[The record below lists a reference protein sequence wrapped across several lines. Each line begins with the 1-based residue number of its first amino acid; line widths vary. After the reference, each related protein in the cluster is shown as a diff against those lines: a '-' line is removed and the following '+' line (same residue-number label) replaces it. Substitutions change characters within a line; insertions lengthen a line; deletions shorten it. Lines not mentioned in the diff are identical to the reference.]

1 MKNKNL
7 LFAIVLFVLGMAGV
21 LSILTVDLPLPE
33 EAKALLEDMFT
44 PVQIKLITLVNPTV
58 MLIIAIIIGVLL
70 QKKTALG
77 APIIEFHI
85 GKTET
90 RPDYRNIFI
99 YGMGGGVIAGGLIS
113 LISLLFEPH
122 LPGEF
127 IELGEKLK
135 PTLAA
140 RFLYGGITEEILM
153 RFGLMTLFVWLAAKV
168 FRGGGPA
175 AYWTGIALAALLF
188 AVGHF
193 PVAFSIVDAP
203 TPALLTYILT
213 GNAAGGLIFGWLYWK
228 RGLESAFLAHIFA
241 HVVMVLAQ

>member
-1 MKNKNL
+1 
-7 LFAIVLFVLGMAGV
+7 
-21 LSILTVDLPLPE
+21 LSILTVDIPLPE
-33 EAKALLEDMFT
+33 EAMTLLEDMFT
-44 PVQIKLITLVNPTV
+44 PVQIKLLALINPTV
-58 MLIIAIIIGVLL
+58 LLIFFIIIGVLL
-70 QKKTALG
+70 HRKAGLG

-90 RPDYRNIFI
+90 TPDYRNIFI
-99 YGMGGGVIAGGLIS
+99 FGISGGIIAGGLLS
-113 LISLLFEPH
+113 LITMLFEPH

-127 IELGEKLK
+127 IELGEKLQ

-168 FRGGGPA
+168 FKGATPA
-175 AYWTGIALAALLF
+175 AYWTGIVLAALLF

-193 PVAFSIVDAP
+193 PVAFTIVGAP
-203 TPALLTYILT
+203 TPTLLTYILI
-213 GNAAGGLIFGWLYWK
+213 GNSIGGLIFGWLYWK
-228 RGLESAFLAHIFA
+228 HGLESAFLAHIFA